1 VPSRFAALAAAALLA
16 ASCASTTPRIATL
29 VIDRGP
35 ATVELEDV
43 PFFPQRDD
51 QCGPAALATVL
62 ASTDLAVTPDEL
74 APKVYLPGRRGS
86 LQTELVA
93 ATRSYERLPYLLE
106 PSLADAIAQLAAGRP
121 VLVLQNLGLR
131 VWPFW
136 HFSVLVGYDAP
147 ANTVVLRSGK
157 TERLVVKAPRFDR
170 FWARAQRWG
179 LVALEPGALP
189 AAPDLDRYL
198 GGAAGLEAVGHDEA
212 ARLSYE
218 AARTHW
224 PDSAWPWLGLAN
236 LSHASGQLE
245 RAQDEYLEALS
256 RDPDNVAA
264 RNNLAETLEERGCS
278 ERARIEI
285 ERARAVAE
293 GTPLAALV
301 AQTAAQ
307 IEGAPASVSTRDDCS
322 ERAR

>member
-1 VPSRFAALAAAALLA
+1 VRSSLAAIAAASLLAAA
-16 ASCASTTPRIATL
+16 CASTTPPIARL

-35 ATVELEDV
+35 ATVELEHV
-43 PFFPQRDD
+43 PFFPQQGN
-51 QCGPAALATVL
+51 QCGPSALATVL
-62 ASTDLAVTPDEL
+62 AATDRAVTPDEL
-74 APKVYLPGRRGS
+74 TPKVFLPGRRGS

-93 ATRSYERLPYLLE
+93 ATRSYERLPYLLA

-121 VLVLQNLGLR
+121 VLVLQNLGLS

-147 ANTVVLRSGK
+147 TNTVILRSGK
-157 TERLVVKAPRFDR
+157 TERLVVGARRFDR
-170 FWARAQRWG
+170 FWTRAQRWG
-179 LVALEPGALP
+179 LVALEPGELP

-198 GGAAGLEAVGHDEA
+198 GAAAGLEAVGHAEA

-218 AARTHW
+218 AAREQW

-236 LSHASGQLE
+236 LSHASGRLE
-245 RAQDEYLEALS
+245 RAQAEYLEALS

-264 RNNLAETLEERGCS
+264 RNNLAETLEERGCR
-278 ERARIEI
+278 ERARVEI
-285 ERARAVAE
+285 ERARSLAE

-301 AQTAAQ
+301 AQTAAY
-307 IEGAPASVSTRDDCS
+307 IESAPAPSSTRDACS